1 MLKGI
6 TRYWWLHEW
15 LNFTD
20 KNKFRNKNCRQTIQ
34 IAEKIKSFF
43 KYNFSGWIIV
53 HLYDCIRCILYIVY
67 YDLYDFFSTVCIWEI
82 AKITKIWLFWRN
94 YPENRKKISWRA
106 YSSNIYLSWRK
117 QSVSFQR
124 KYTYWFLCQLQNLRK
139 HKAQSRQQN
148 CADQSLDKIE

>member
-1 MLKGI
+1 MNDLILLTK
-6 TRYWWLHEW
+6 TSLE
-15 LNFTD
+15 
-20 KNKFRNKNCRQTIQ
+20 IQ
-34 IAEKIKSFF
+34 IAGKQF
-43 KYNFSGWIIV
+43 KLLRKLKVFSNATFRGGS
-53 HLYDCIRCILYIVY
+53 LCIYMI
-67 YDLYDFFSTVCIWEI
+67 DFFSTVCIWEI

-124 KYTYWFLCQLQNLRK
+124 KYAYWFLFKLQNLRN

-148 CADQSLDKIE
+148 CTDQYLDKIQ